1 MIFRKSPEFLGD
13 ELGRFA
19 PDSGIDLVE
28 NERTFTKMKK
38 LDFEDRVE
46 EIARL
51 MSGTRITKLTL
62 ENARDML
69 QHNLRES

>member
-1 MIFRKSPEFLGD
+1 
-13 ELGRFA
+13 
-19 PDSGIDLVE
+19 
-28 NERTFTKMKK
+28 MKK

-51 MSGTRITKLTL
+51 MSGSRITELTL

-69 QHNLRES
+69 HHNLRES